1 MMHAITASQNFP
13 PPERAGLSH
22 MERRLPPPCGEVGLL
37 SAHAR
42 RRPGGGLE
50 LALAL
55 RRLDVAQ
62 CFERSSHP
70 ARLCAVAQEA
80 RRLGPA
86 KGPLD
91 LSLIVPRP
99 HKGEVSSRRV
109 TRFSSPV
116 YGGGAAPRVRAKRGP
131 RINSGGEGGNFSC
144 RAQGVKPCGAV

>member
-62 CFERSSHP
+62 CFERSPHP

-99 HKGEVSSRRV
+99 HKGEGSSRLSLPIHALEPYAIALPR
-109 TRFSSPV
+109 RGGPSAQGAF
-116 YGGGAAPRVRAKRGP
+116 GGGGL
-131 RINSGGEGGNFSC
+131 
-144 RAQGVKPCGAV
+144 